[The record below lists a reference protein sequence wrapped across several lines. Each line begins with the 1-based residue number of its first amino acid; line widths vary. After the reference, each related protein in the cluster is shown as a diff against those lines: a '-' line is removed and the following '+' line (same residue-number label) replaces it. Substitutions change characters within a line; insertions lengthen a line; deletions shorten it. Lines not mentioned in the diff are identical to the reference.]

1 MTKHYTELGVGF
13 ANDPDSVN
21 LHLCLP
27 DHVLTK
33 MDGVECAPDKT
44 PLDNPHP
51 AKPRSRSTKN
61 MEPIRLICV
70 PIYEQDKQISKQQ
83 GFNSMFRSTHGTRY
97 WC

>member
-51 AKPRSRSTKN
+51 RKA
-61 MEPIRLICV
+61 EIPI
-70 PIYEQDKQISKQQ
+70 DKKY
-83 GFNSMFRSTHGTRY
+83 GTDPSYLRTDI
-97 WC
+97 